1 MFSPR
6 HNDND
11 IHNHNPTK
19 EGTSI
24 LLTIY
29 SSILKILRSFAKR
42 SLSFKS
48 SLAWRLSWSY
58 NHFIPTNTNTNQ
70 PTGIVLNMASNV
82 TQVLNMKLAHIKMED
97 DPNFFFESED
107 TQRRQAQL
115 ELSISRS

>member
-1 MFSPR
+1 MLSPR

-24 LLTIY
+24 FFTIY

-58 NHFIPTNTNTNQ
+58 NHFIPTNTNQ

-82 TQVLNMKLAHIKMED
+82 TQVLNMKLAQIKMED
-97 DPNFFFESED
+97 DPNFFLNRKTPRED
-107 TQRRQAQL
+107 KL
-115 ELSISRS
+115 NLN